1 MTVPAFAVAQDPSQQ
16 RISQW
21 TPPPAIS
28 DQEWVLARSAPD
40 CIVESYLYADVGV
53 LFAPGGVGKTTLV
66 LYESVC
72 IALGLPLYDLEV
84 KKSGPVMILTAEDSR
99 EMLIARLRAICA
111 AMELS
116 YQQTRTVR
124 ERVQI
129 SDVTGS
135 GLRLTRVID
144 DVVLPTAS
152 VDEIAEKCAEI
163 GRAHV

>member
-1 MTVPAFAVAQDPSQQ
+1 M
-16 RISQW
+16 
-21 TPPPAIS
+21 
-28 DQEWVLARSAPD
+28 LARSSPD
-40 CIVESYLYADVGV
+40 CIVENYLFADVGV

-66 LYESVC
+66 LYESIC

-84 KKSGPVMILTAEDSR
+84 KKPGPVMILTAEDSR

-116 YQQTRTVR
+116 YPQIRTVR

-135 GLRLTRVID
+135 GS
-144 DVVLPTAS
+144 A
-152 VDEIAEKCAEI
+152 
-163 GRAHV
+163 